1 MSEPTFSDTIR
12 THYETYVD
20 NEDARL
26 RGGTGRLEL
35 ARVQEIVRRNLPQRL
50 LRVLDV
56 GGATGVHAE
65 WLLADGHTVH
75 LVDPVAVQ
83 VERAPA
89 RLGGTAGFSS
99 GVGDVRALPVADA
112 SFDVVLMFGPL
123 YHLPEPEDRA
133 TAWHDGARRLPPG
146 RRPVLGLRQVVQRP
160 EHQDDVEGRVSDRK
174 GPDVAHPGGEATGPA
189 EPRGRALHL
198 DRHRVH
204 QVHRVPVRQQPL
216 RVHAGRAPDV
226 QDAERALGEVPA
238 HDLLHPGQLEPTHAG
253 TQAGVLVVDVGLVVG
268 ADRVAER
275 WLGHVGTV
283 GGRPSACLPHSL
295 RHLPVAT
302 ARRG

>member
-26 RGGTGRLEL
+26 RGGMGRLEL
-35 ARVQEIVRRNLPQRL
+35 ARVQEIVRRNLPQRP

-83 VERAPA
+83 VERAAA
-89 RLGGTAGFSS
+89 RLGGTGSFTS

-133 TAWHDGARRLPPG
+133 TAWREAARAVVPGGLVMAQAISRFGSLFDGLASGYLFEPEFRRMVQGALGTGRHENPTGHPG
-146 RRPVLGLRQVVQRP
+146 WFTTAYFHRP
-160 EHQDDVEGRVSDRK
+160 EELAEEPGAAGLTLRELVTVEGMAGWLRNL
-174 GPDVAHPGGEATGPA
+174 EARWDDP
-189 EPRGRALHL
+189 
-198 DRHRVH
+198 
-204 QVHRVPVRQQPL
+204 
-216 RVHAGRAPDV
+216 
-226 QDAERALGEVPA
+226 
-238 HDLLHPGQLEPTHAG
+238 
-253 TQAGVLVVDVGLVVG
+253 
-268 ADRVAER
+268 ADRVLILEATRAVESEPSL
-275 WLGHVGTV
+275 LGLG
-283 GGRPSACLPHSL
+283 S
-295 RHLPVAT
+295 HLLAVAQ
-302 ARRG
+302 RS

>member
-12 THYETYVD
+12 THYETYID

-26 RGGTGRLEL
+26 RAGMGRLEL
-35 ARVQEIVRRNLPQRL
+35 ARVQEIVRRNLPQRP

-83 VERAPA
+83 VERAAA
-89 RLGGTAGFSS
+89 RLGGTGGFTS

-133 TAWHDGARRLPPG
+133 TAWREAARAVVPGGLVMAQAIARFGSLFDGLSSGYLFEDEFRRMVHTDLATGRHENPTGHPG
-146 RRPVLGLRQVVQRP
+146 WFTTAYFHRPEELAEEPAAAGLTLRELVTVEGMAGWLRNLETRWDDPADRALILETTRAVESEPSLLGLGAHLLAVAQR
-160 EHQDDVEGRVSDRK
+160 S
-174 GPDVAHPGGEATGPA
+174 
-189 EPRGRALHL
+189 
-198 DRHRVH
+198 
-204 QVHRVPVRQQPL
+204 
-216 RVHAGRAPDV
+216 
-226 QDAERALGEVPA
+226 
-238 HDLLHPGQLEPTHAG
+238 
-253 TQAGVLVVDVGLVVG
+253 
-268 ADRVAER
+268 
-275 WLGHVGTV
+275 
-283 GGRPSACLPHSL
+283 
-295 RHLPVAT
+295 
-302 ARRG
+302 